1 MGLVVPSSQVVCMG
15 AVEWQGYTVVT
26 PHHLGVCEC
35 EMGLVV
41 PSSQVVCMGAVEWQ
55 GYTVVTP
62 HHLGVCECETVFFLS
77 STWVYVSVSL
87 HGCSVSVRWV

>member
-1 MGLVVPSSQVVCMG
+1 MG

-26 PHHLGVCEC
+26 PHHLGLCEC

-41 PSSQVVCMGAVEWQ
+41 PSSQVVCMAMGAVEWQ

-62 HHLGVCECETVFFLS
+62 HHLGLCECEKMFIS
-77 STWVYVSVSL
+77 IL
-87 HGCSVSVRWV
+87 HLGAM